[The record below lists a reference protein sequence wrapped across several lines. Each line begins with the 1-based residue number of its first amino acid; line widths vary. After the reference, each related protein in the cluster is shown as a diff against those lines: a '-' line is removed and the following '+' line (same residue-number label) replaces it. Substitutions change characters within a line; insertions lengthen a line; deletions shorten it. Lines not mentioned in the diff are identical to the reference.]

1 MARIS
6 GGRSLQCELLPPQRE
21 MSETRL
27 YEVGLRF
34 TVDDRLRPPRK
45 ALHGALETV
54 RIVVVEASS
63 VEEAEAEAQVDQIRM
78 ALEHEADCPV
88 LQIDLLSPTPSDQ

>member
-1 MARIS
+1 
-6 GGRSLQCELLPPQRE
+6 
-21 MSETRL
+21 MSETGR

-54 RIVVVEASS
+54 RAVVVEASS
-63 VEEAEAEAQVDQIRM
+63 VEEAEAQVDQIRV
-78 ALEHEADCPV
+78 ALEHEADCPTPATNR
-88 LQIDLLSPTPSDQ
+88 LIDHSS